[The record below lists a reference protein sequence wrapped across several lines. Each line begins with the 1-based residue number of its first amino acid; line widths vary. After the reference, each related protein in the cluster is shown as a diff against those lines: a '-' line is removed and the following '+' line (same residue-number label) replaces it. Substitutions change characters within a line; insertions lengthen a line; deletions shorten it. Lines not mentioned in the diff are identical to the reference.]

1 MNGLRFTVNNIP
13 TIKKEVAMKAKR
25 VWFEGERI
33 YIETDDG
40 RTLWQSILYYQR
52 LKNATDEQRSD
63 YELGHFGIHWEEI
76 GEDIS
81 YESFEYD
88 MPEPVGISRI
98 FLTHPELNASA
109 VARRLGIQQSLLAQY
124 IRGLKKP
131 SAEREQ
137 KILETIR
144 EIGCEL
150 SAL

>member
-1 MNGLRFTVNNIP
+1 
-13 TIKKEVAMKAKR
+13 MKAKR
-25 VWFEGERI
+25 VWFDGERI

-52 LKNATDEQRSD
+52 LKNATEEQRND

-76 GEDIS
+76 DEDIS
-81 YESFEYD
+81 YESFEYEN
-88 MPEPVGISRI
+88 PEPVGISRI

-144 EIGCEL
+144 EIGTEL
-150 SAL
+150 SVV

>member
-1 MNGLRFTVNNIP
+1 
-13 TIKKEVAMKAKR
+13 MKAKR
-25 VWFEGERI
+25 VWFDGERI

-40 RTLWQSILYYQR
+40 RTLWQSSLYYQR
-52 LKNATDEQRSD
+52 LKNATEEQRND

-76 GEDIS
+76 DEDIS
-81 YESFEYD
+81 YESFEYEN
-88 MPEPVGISRI
+88 PEPVGISRI

-144 EIGCEL
+144 EIGTEL
-150 SAL
+150 SAV

>member
-1 MNGLRFTVNNIP
+1 
-13 TIKKEVAMKAKR
+13 MKAKR
-25 VWFEGERI
+25 VWFDGERI

-52 LKNATDEQRSD
+52 LKNATEEQRND
-63 YELGHFGIHWEEI
+63 YELGHFGIHWEKI
-76 GEDIS
+76 DEDIS
-81 YESFEYD
+81 YESFEYEN
-88 MPEPVGISRI
+88 PEPVGISRI

-131 SAEREQ
+131 SAERER

-144 EIGCEL
+144 EIGTEL
-150 SAL
+150 SAV

>member
-1 MNGLRFTVNNIP
+1 
-13 TIKKEVAMKAKR
+13 MKAKK

-52 LKNATDEQRSD
+52 LKNATNEQRND

-76 GEDIS
+76 DEDIS
-81 YESFEYD
+81 YESFEYEN
-88 MPEPVGISRI
+88 PEPTGISRI

-144 EIGCEL
+144 ESGCEL
-150 SAL
+150 SAI

>member
-1 MNGLRFTVNNIP
+1 
-13 TIKKEVAMKAKR
+13 MKAKR

-52 LKNATDEQRSD
+52 LKNATDEQRND

-76 GEDIS
+76 DEDIS
-81 YESFEYD
+81 YESFEYEN
-88 MPEPVGISRI
+88 PEPVGISRI

-131 SAEREQ
+131 SAERERM
-137 KILETIR
+137 ILETIR
-144 EIGCEL
+144 EIGSEL
-150 SAL
+150 SAITI

>member
-1 MNGLRFTVNNIP
+1 
-13 TIKKEVAMKAKR
+13 MKAKR

-52 LKNATDEQRSD
+52 LKNATDEQRND

-76 GEDIS
+76 DEDIS
-81 YESFEYD
+81 YESFEYEN
-88 MPEPVGISRI
+88 PEPTGISRI

-109 VARRLGIQQSLLAQY
+109 VARRMGIQQSLLAQY

-150 SAL
+150 SAV

>member
-1 MNGLRFTVNNIP
+1 
-13 TIKKEVAMKAKR
+13 MKATR

-52 LKNATDEQRSD
+52 LKNATDEQLND

-76 GEDIS
+76 DEDIS
-81 YESFEYD
+81 YESFEYEN
-88 MPEPVGISRI
+88 PEPTGISRI
-98 FLTHPELNASA
+98 FLIHSELNAS
-109 VARRLGIQQSLLAQY
+109 VVVRRLGIQQSLLAQY

-137 KILETIR
+137 MILDAIR
-144 EIGCEL
+144 EIGSEL
-150 SAL
+150 SAV

>member
-1 MNGLRFTVNNIP
+1 
-13 TIKKEVAMKAKR
+13 MKATR

-52 LKNATDEQRSD
+52 LKNATDEQRND

-76 GEDIS
+76 DEDIS
-81 YESFEYD
+81 YESFEYEN
-88 MPEPVGISRI
+88 PEPVGISRI

-109 VARRLGIQQSLLAQY
+109 IARRLGIQQSLLAQY

-137 KILETIR
+137 MILDAIR
-144 EIGCEL
+144 EIGSEL
-150 SAL
+150 SAV

>member
-1 MNGLRFTVNNIP
+1 
-13 TIKKEVAMKAKR
+13 MKAKR
-25 VWFEGERI
+25 VWFDGERI

-40 RTLWQSILYYQR
+40 RTLWQSILFYQR
-52 LKNATDEQRSD
+52 LKNATEEQRND

-76 GEDIS
+76 DEDIS
-81 YESFEYD
+81 YESFEYEN
-88 MPEPVGISRI
+88 PEPVGISRI

-131 SAEREQ
+131 SAERER

-144 EIGCEL
+144 EIGTEL
-150 SAL
+150 SAV

>member
-1 MNGLRFTVNNIP
+1 
-13 TIKKEVAMKAKR
+13 MKAKR

-52 LKNATDEQRSD
+52 LKNATDEQRND

-76 GEDIS
+76 DEDIS
-81 YESFEYD
+81 YESFEYEN
-88 MPEPVGISRI
+88 PEPTGISRI

-109 VARRLGIQQSLLAQY
+109 VARRMGIQQSLLAQY

-137 KILETIR
+137 KILDTIR

-150 SAL
+150 SAI

>member
-1 MNGLRFTVNNIP
+1 
-13 TIKKEVAMKAKR
+13 MKAKR

-52 LKNATDEQRSD
+52 LKNATDEQRND

-76 GEDIS
+76 DEDIS
-81 YESFEYD
+81 YESFDYD
-88 MPEPVGISRI
+88 NPEPTGISRI

-137 KILETIR
+137 KILDTIR

-150 SAL
+150 SAV

>member
-1 MNGLRFTVNNIP
+1 
-13 TIKKEVAMKAKR
+13 MKAKR

-52 LKNATDEQRSD
+52 LKNATDEQRND
-63 YELGHFGIHWEEI
+63 YEWGHFGIHWEEI
-76 GEDIS
+76 DEDIS
-81 YESFEYD
+81 YESFEYEN
-88 MPEPVGISRI
+88 PEPVGISRI

-131 SAEREQ
+131 SAERER

-144 EIGCEL
+144 EIGTEL
-150 SAL
+150 SAV

>member
-1 MNGLRFTVNNIP
+1 
-13 TIKKEVAMKAKR
+13 MKATR

-52 LKNATDEQRSD
+52 LKNATDEQLND

-76 GEDIS
+76 DEDIS
-81 YESFEYD
+81 YESFEYEN
-88 MPEPVGISRI
+88 PEPTGISRI

-109 VARRLGIQQSLLAQY
+109 IARRLGIQQSLLAQY

-131 SAEREQ
+131 SAERERM
-137 KILETIR
+137 ILETIR
-144 EIGCEL
+144 EIGSEL
-150 SAL
+150 SAITI

>member
-1 MNGLRFTVNNIP
+1 
-13 TIKKEVAMKAKR
+13 MKAKR
-25 VWFEGERI
+25 VWFDGERI

-52 LKNATDEQRSD
+52 LKNATEEQRND
-63 YELGHFGIHWEEI
+63 YELGHFGIRWEEI
-76 GEDIS
+76 DEDIS
-81 YESFEYD
+81 YESFEYEN
-88 MPEPVGISRI
+88 PEPVGISRI

-144 EIGCEL
+144 EIGTEL
-150 SAL
+150 SAV

>member
-1 MNGLRFTVNNIP
+1 
-13 TIKKEVAMKAKR
+13 MKAKR
-25 VWFEGERI
+25 VWFDGERI

-40 RTLWQSILYYQR
+40 RTLWQSVLYYQR
-52 LKNATDEQRSD
+52 LKNATEEQRND

-76 GEDIS
+76 DEDIS
-81 YESFEYD
+81 YESFEYEN
-88 MPEPVGISRI
+88 PEPVGISRI

-131 SAEREQ
+131 SAERER

-144 EIGCEL
+144 EIGTEL
-150 SAL
+150 SAV

>member
-1 MNGLRFTVNNIP
+1 
-13 TIKKEVAMKAKR
+13 MKATR

-52 LKNATDEQRSD
+52 LKNATDEQRND

-76 GEDIS
+76 DEDIS
-81 YESFEYD
+81 YESFEYEN
-88 MPEPVGISRI
+88 PEPTGISRI

-137 KILETIR
+137 KILDTIR

-150 SAL
+150 SAV

>member
-1 MNGLRFTVNNIP
+1 
-13 TIKKEVAMKAKR
+13 MKATR

-52 LKNATDEQRSD
+52 LKNATDEQRND
-63 YELGHFGIHWEEI
+63 YELGHFGIHWDEI
-76 GEDIS
+76 DEDIS
-81 YESFEYD
+81 YESFEYEN
-88 MPEPVGISRI
+88 PEPTGVSRI

-137 KILETIR
+137 MILEAIR
-144 EIGCEL
+144 EIGSEL
-150 SAL
+150 CAV